1 MNKKTTLLFCLIG
14 LLLSQFANAAPDRTQ
29 LAVWANEAIIA
40 TYTINYKT
48 YIQQQK
54 EIAKYFSSNGWI
66 AYSKALNASK
76 LPEAIQKNQYDV
88 TAVATQPPRLI
99 ILDPTHWQAIMPI
112 LVVYQNPQYQQR
124 QNLKIALGFSI
135 APSGQG
141 VRGLN
146 IDSLQSTVISPPCQC
161 PNEQQPQEAPVPA
174 TTSPTTPGVG
184 K

>member
-1 MNKKTTLLFCLIG
+1 MNKKTALLFALIG
-14 LLLSQFANAAPDRTQ
+14 LLFSQFARATPDRTQ

-48 YIQQQK
+48 FIQQQK
-54 EIAKYFSSNGWI
+54 EIAKYYSSNGWI
-66 AYSKALNASK
+66 AYSKALDASK

-88 TAVATQPPRLI
+88 TAVATQPPRLVT
-99 ILDPTHWQAIMPI
+99 LDPTHWQATMTI

-124 QNLKIALGFSI
+124 QNLKVVIGFTT

-141 VRGLN
+141 VRGLSIN
-146 IDSLQSTVISPPCQC
+146 SMQSTVISPPCQC
-161 PNEQQPQEAPVPA
+161 PNEQPQAAPAA
-174 TTSPTTPGVG
+174 TTPVTPGAG